1 MGDEVVPGSS
11 LLRKQE
17 GANSY
22 LYVGGGKKSIEM
34 SQDYAQE
41 RLKLYW

>member
-17 GANSY
+17 GAKSY
-22 LYVGGGKKSIEM
+22 LYVRGGKKSIEM